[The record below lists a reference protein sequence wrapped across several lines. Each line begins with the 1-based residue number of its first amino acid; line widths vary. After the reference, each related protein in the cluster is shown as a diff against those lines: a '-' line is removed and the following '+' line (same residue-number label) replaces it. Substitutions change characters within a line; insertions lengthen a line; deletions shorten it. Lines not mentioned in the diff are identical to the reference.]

1 MRRQTTAFDALPAS
15 APSLAILMAL
25 VALLAGAA
33 LLHAQEATPAASPTQ
48 DRPAAGAV
56 PDTEIGLVE
65 GSVSEAPAPPPVQ
78 LNDSDPGD
86 RPVLLR
92 PHPEAPP
99 PVPHGIAD
107 FLPITRA
114 DNACVD
120 CHWLDEKEEG
130 LPTPIPASHFI
141 DDRNAPGTV
150 RETIAGARWVCVSC
164 HVPQTDNPLLVGNG
178 LKPTPPPDE

>member
-1 MRRQTTAFDALPAS
+1 MRRQTTVFDTLPAS

-25 VALLAGAA
+25 VALLAGAFH
-33 LLHAQEATPAASPTQ
+33 LPAQEGEPAQ
-48 DRPAAGAV
+48 DQPAAGAV
-56 PDTEIGLVE
+56 ADTEIGLVE
-65 GSVSEAPAPPPVQ
+65 GSVFEAPAPPPVQ
-78 LNDSDPGD
+78 INDSDPGD
-86 RPVLLR
+86 RPALFR

-99 PVPHGIAD
+99 PIPHGIAD

-120 CHWLDEKEEG
+120 CHWLEEKEEG
-130 LPTPIPASHFI
+130 LPTPIPGSHFI
-141 DDRNAPGTV
+141 DYRNAPGTV